1 MIVGAFSERLYKD
14 ELEPEVVEK
23 LHQLLRECNNAKHYA
38 YSVLVREKNVA
49 VSSEGGDII
58 NTTTIRN
65 RYGMNT
71 YYANMAIRSAKA
83 ARNSNVKLKE
93 SQIED
98 LQQQIEN
105 RELKITKNAESIKHR
120 IELLEKIKQINKNK
134 WNNGQTLFCD
144 FPYQFV
150 KQNDDVVVYAV
161 NKKKEKPIGLHA
173 FECKQRLMIKRL
185 RNSNAKM
192 KITIDRYKTRI
203 SKLETTPYVSCFGG
217 KNFFR
222 NQPTHDLD
230 DYDILH
236 KEWKEE
242 WQRKRH
248 SSFVISGCGGHTD
261 GNDCVHHNTEKKI
274 LSIMDIKDYPNEKIQ
289 RIKHPDGTV
298 EKRVIVGKYAA
309 HHRFEVPCI
318 FKYREKELFEAV
330 KSKKDIA
337 YEIKDFGDYFIIMAT
352 FDMQFA
358 NDENRV
364 NDSLDDGI
372 VAADLNVD
380 CFAVA
385 DISADGNL
393 MDHQVIRFDL
403 RELTSNQSTKVL
415 ERAALELVQFCK
427 DKKKPLVLE
436 ELKKIKFKNTGDS
449 KRNKLLTQFAYTKMI
464 AIIERAMEKNCYQ
477 VFKVD
482 PKYTSQQGKIKYMA
496 RYGLSIHESAAFCI
510 GRKFLFSKEKEPYY
524 EYLEDFSKYG
534 KIASVSKT
542 LKGLKVKDFYILHK
556 LPVYQSEHKKIK
568 KYIQA
573 VKTAIENQSKG
584 FEPLPI

>member
-23 LHQLLRECNNAKHYA
+23 LEELIKKCNDAKHYA
-38 YSVLVREKNVA
+38 YSVLVRGKNVA
-49 VSSEGGDII
+49 VDSESGDII

-65 RYGMNT
+65 RCGMNT
-71 YYANMAIRSAKA
+71 YYANMSIRSAKA

-105 RELKITKNAESIKHR
+105 RKIKIAKNVESIEHKT
-120 IELLEKIKQINKNK
+120 LLLDKIKQIDKNK
-134 WNNGQTLFCD
+134 WKDGETLFCD

-150 KQNDDVVVYAV
+150 KQHDDVVVYAV
-161 NKKKEKPIGLHA
+161 NKKNEEPMRLHA

-192 KITIDRYKTRI
+192 KMTINRYQTRK
-203 SKLETTPYVSCFGG
+203 SKLETSPYVSCFGG
-217 KNFFR
+217 KKFFR

-230 DYDILH
+230 DYDTLH
-236 KEWKEE
+236 EEWKEE
-242 WQRKRH
+242 WQRRRH
-248 SSFVISGCGGHTD
+248 SSFVISGCEGHTD
-261 GNDCVHHNTEKKI
+261 GNDCVHHDTSKKM

-289 RIKHPDGTV
+289 RIKHPDGTIEERIV
-298 EKRVIVGKYAA
+298 VGKYAA
-309 HHRFEVPCI
+309 HRRFDVPCV

-330 KSKKDIA
+330 KSKRDIA
-337 YEIKDFGDYFIIMAT
+337 YEIKDFGEYFIIIAT
-352 FDMQFA
+352 FEMKFD
-358 NDENRV
+358 NDDNRV
-364 NDSLDDGI
+364 NDSLDDGV

-393 MDHQVIRFDL
+393 MDHKVIRFDL
-403 RELTSNQSTKVL
+403 RHLTSNQSTKVL
-415 ERAALELVQFCK
+415 ERAALELAQFCK

-464 AIIERAMEKNCYQ
+464 SIIERAMEKNCYKM
-477 VFKVD
+477 FKVD

-510 GRKFLFSKEKEPYY
+510 GRKFLFSKERQPYC
-524 EYLEDFSKYG
+524 EHLEDFSKFG
-534 KIASVSKT
+534 KIASVSKE
-542 LKGLKVKDFYILHK
+542 LKALKVKDFYFLHK
-556 LPVYQSEHKKIK
+556 LPIYQSEYKSIK
-568 KYIQA
+568 KYMQA
-573 VKTAIENQSKG
+573 VKAAIENQGKDS
-584 FEPLPI
+584 EPLPI